1 MKYAEYIDYT
11 NLKPDATIEDITKLC
26 EEAKIYHTQSV
37 CVNPYYV
44 SLAKEL
50 LEGTTTTVTTVIGF
64 PLGASKTR
72 VKEMEAI
79 VAIEDGADEIDMVI
93 NISALKNKDYDY
105 IKEEIN
111 DIMAAV
117 DGKTLKVII
126 ETSLLTEEEIIKMTQ
141 ICNETFVNYIKTSTG
156 FGKRGVSLDDI
167 DIINAHKNEILEI
180 KASGGIKSEEMIE
193 ELLNKGV
200 TRLGISDTDFLKGE
214 NK

>member
-11 NLKPDATIEDITKLC
+11 NLKPDATIENITKLC

-64 PLGASKTR
+64 PLGANKTR

-79 VAIEDGADEIDMVI
+79 VALEDGADEIDMVI

-141 ICNETFVNYIKTSTG
+141 ICNDTFVNYIKTSTG

-193 ELLNKGV
+193 ELLSKGV
-200 TRLGISDTDFLKGE
+200 TRLGISDTTFLKGE

>member
-11 NLKPDATIEDITKLC
+11 NLKPDATIEDITQLC

-64 PLGASKTR
+64 PLGANKTR

-79 VAIEDGADEIDMVI
+79 VALEDGADEIDMVI

-141 ICNETFVNYIKTSTG
+141 ICNDTFVNYIKTSTG

-200 TRLGISDTDFLKGE
+200 TRLGISDTTFLKGE

>member
-11 NLKPDATIEDITKLC
+11 NLKPDATIENITKLC

-64 PLGASKTR
+64 PLGANKTR

-79 VAIEDGADEIDMVI
+79 VALEDGADEIDMVI

-117 DGKTLKVII
+117 DGKILKVII

-141 ICNETFVNYIKTSTG
+141 ICNDTFVNYIKTSTG

-180 KASGGIKSEEMIE
+180 KASGGIESEEMIE

-200 TRLGISDTDFLKGE
+200 TRLGISDTTFLKGE

>member
-11 NLKPDATIEDITKLC
+11 NLKPDATIENITKLC

-64 PLGASKTR
+64 PLGANKTR

-79 VAIEDGADEIDMVI
+79 VALEDGADEIDMVI

-141 ICNETFVNYIKTSTG
+141 ICNDTFVNYIKTSTG

-200 TRLGISDTDFLKGE
+200 TRLGISDTTFLKGE